1 MFFAL
6 RIALLYCLPLTAALF
21 ARGRA
26 YLAAKA
32 LASVSFVTAGA
43 VCAVHGGNQA
53 AFWSLLPAFLCCL
66 AGDLAMAAYNL
77 WRRNVAMLAGMA
89 LFLAGHCCF
98 LRAFALRSPFA
109 VTDLLIPLIQAAV
122 LAALLRLPGMRRGR
136 MALAALVYGTAVCAM
151 LSKAM
156 GMAAAAPTVAN
167 LLLFAGAVLLYGS
180 DVILLFQYFY
190 APAKRYDL
198 LLHRANLLTYYP
210 GMLLMA
216 LSLLW

>member
-77 WRRNVAMLAGMA
+77 WRRNVAMLAGMT

-109 VTDLLIPLIQAAV
+109 VTDLLIPLIQA
-122 LAALLRLPGMRRGR
+122 
-136 MALAALVYGTAVCAM
+136 AALVYGTAVCAM